1 MRISLEALITLDAI
15 DRRGSF
21 AAAAEELHRVPSALS
36 YTIQKLEDEL
46 GVKIFDRSGHRAR
59 LTEVGRSL
67 LEDGRQLLDHAE
79 RIENRV
85 RQLATGWESEVVIAV
100 DDLVGTEA
108 IFPVLEEFYETGA
121 PTRIKVLAEVLGGC
135 WDALLMRRA
144 DLVVGA
150 PGETPGGAGLVIRK
164 MGSVDFV
171 FVVAAHH
178 PLARA
183 PEPLKPHQIATHRA
197 VAVADSSR
205 NAPSQTVGI
214 LAGQEVLTL
223 PTLRAKLAAQ
233 VAGVGVGYLPRPLAQ
248 PEIDRGTLVEKAVE
262 EPRAGVSLHVAWHS
276 QQRSKAIAW
285 LAERLST
292 LAISGVDR
300 STRDDRA
307 VLPPPPQLSPALA
320 G

>member
-46 GVKIFDRSGHRAR
+46 GVRIFDRSGHRAR
-59 LTEVGRSL
+59 LTEVGRAL
-67 LEDGRQLLDHAE
+67 LDDGRQLLDHAA
-79 RIENRV
+79 RVENRV

-108 IFPVLEEFYETGA
+108 IFPVLEAFYDTGA
-121 PTRIKVLAEVLGGC
+121 PTRIKILAEVLGGC
-135 WDALLMRRA
+135 WDALVMRRA

-150 PGETPGGAGLVIRK
+150 PGDIPGGAGLVVRK

-178 PLARA
+178 PLANV
-183 PEPLKPHQIATHRA
+183 PEPLKSQQIAAYRA

-205 NAPSQTVGI
+205 NSPSQTVGI
-214 LAGQEVLTL
+214 FAGQEALTL
-223 PTLRAKLAAQ
+223 PTLRAKLAAH
-233 VAGVGVGYLPRPLAQ
+233 VAGVGVGFLPRPLAQ
-248 PEIDRGTLVEKAVE
+248 PEIERGTLVEKAVE
-262 EPRAGVSLHVAWHS
+262 EPRAGVTLHVAWHS
-276 QQRSKAIAW
+276 QHRSKAISW

-300 STRDDRA
+300 STSDNP
-307 VLPPPPQLSPALA
+307 VVPHLPLSPALTS
-320 G
+320 